1 MEDIIK
7 DVCVYIVVALLI
19 LGVIHTGIDINFNR
33 HCQKLGYATEK
44 YIYGTS
50 YCVAFE
56 DGVMKDIAILRAE
69 DGEYFTTQKFML
81 IEGGK

>member
-1 MEDIIK
+1 MKIIK
-7 DVCVYIVVALLI
+7 YICVYISVLLLVMGI
-19 LGVIHTGIDINFNR
+19 ICTGVDINLNR

-56 DGVMKDIAILRAE
+56 DGVMKDIAILQAE